1 MIAGRI
7 LASYLLTK
15 LKNNVN
21 NNTSHKEVSCQK
33 SKEEKQSFGFVAH
46 ILDLL
51 PDPGQIT

>member
-1 MIAGRI
+1 MITGRI